1 MKLHF
6 LILLFYSSLCFAQDS
21 PNIQYSIIQIEFFE
35 DHNIIKIKVP
45 GWLKTSELME
55 QLQYLVIWPNE
66 PPPTK
71 IIYIY
76 VFKETDQIG
85 DTSETGC
92 IYIPQKG
99 FIWNLNKWQPKSGM
113 VVVPSDSEL
122 TIYNTLVDSILKQG
136 STINNRE
143 LRFEI
148 ARRFNLTLRQLD
160 SIYTKVKHW
169 QEFIKKYK

>member
-1 MKLHF
+1 MGSIIKKVIISMKLHF

-21 PNIQYSIIQIEFFE
+21 LNIQYSIIQIEFFE

-99 FIWNLNKWQPKSGM
+99 FICHICLI
-113 VVVPSDSEL
+113 E
-122 TIYNTLVDSILKQG
+122 IC
-136 STINNRE
+136 
-143 LRFEI
+143 LRYQFV
-148 ARRFNLTLRQLD
+148 RGVHT
-160 SIYTKVKHW
+160 
-169 QEFIKKYK
+169 